1 MSSIA
6 PGCGKVYSRLR
17 MKGVQA
23 EVEGLPSKLVVESA
37 QRSSGRVHKRGPMQE
52 VRGRRRSTPPFFVKR
67 FVAIPTLSLSGF
79 DDQRRK
85 KKKKLPVGG
94 HAESTC
100 LVPSLP
106 PPSQDPISVSRR
118 PKVSDLWSPH
128 TPSLI
133 SLSLS
138 VSPPPFLSRDLGFE
152 FEFEIRV
159 FTSRSGFLLDPGV
172 ESASPAVE
180 GWFLIHRR
188 RHPDLYCDGGHGGPE
203 PVSRVHDAGR
213 RAPLGRG
220 RRRGIGQAADFH
232 LS

>member
-1 MSSIA
+1 MVA
-6 PGCGKVYSRLR
+6 PI
-17 MKGVQA
+17 
-23 EVEGLPSKLVVESA
+23 SK
-37 QRSSGRVHKRGPMQE
+37 RDGNR
-52 VRGRRRSTPPFFVKR
+52 
-67 FVAIPTLSLSGF
+67 SLSGSISF
-79 DDQRRK
+79 PGSSAPLTPPPPPPPPLLRQAVYSHSHCLDDQRRK

-133 SLSLS
+133 SLSL
-138 VSPPPFLSRDLGFE
+138 FLLRLLSRDLGFE